1 MKREEFELIVE
12 GLEKSRRDIL
22 LQRNANYSTTNDSLH
37 NFKVGAKIMG
47 CTPAQCAWN
56 YMTKHLVSLRDKV
69 MENDFADENDLLEKV
84 QDIQNYLT
92 FIYAIA
98 IEESKDYTH
107 TYMGAICK

>member
-1 MKREEFELIVE
+1 MKREEFNLIVE
-12 GLEKSRRDIL
+12 RLEKDRNSTLINK
-22 LQRNANYSTTNDSLH
+22 NANYSAYEATNDSLH
-37 NFKVGAKIMG
+37 NFKVGAELMG

-69 MENDFADENDLLEKV
+69 MENDFSNEMDLLEKV

-98 IEESKDYTH
+98 IEEIKDENPV
-107 TYMGAICK
+107 IFK